1 MLGHREKVR
10 ASPRGRAKVWALAGE
25 REANTSA
32 VLFLL
37 FGWFYFFF
45 LPFGVYSKLLIK
57 RSHELEEEKKKSN
70 PPFSTSEPFTVKIFD
85 FNGLV

>member
-45 LPFGVYSKLLIK
+45 FPLG
-57 RSHELEEEKKKSN
+57 
-70 PPFSTSEPFTVKIFD
+70 FTASF
-85 FNGLV
+85 

>member
-1 MLGHREKVR
+1 MPAEGELWVLGHREKVR

-45 LPFGVYSKLLIK
+45 FPLG
-57 RSHELEEEKKKSN
+57 
-70 PPFSTSEPFTVKIFD
+70 FTASF
-85 FNGLV
+85 